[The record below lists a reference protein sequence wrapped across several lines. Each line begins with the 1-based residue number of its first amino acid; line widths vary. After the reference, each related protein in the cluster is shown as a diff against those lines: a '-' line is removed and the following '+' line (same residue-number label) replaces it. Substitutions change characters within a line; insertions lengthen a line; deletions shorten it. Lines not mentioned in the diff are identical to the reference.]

1 MDFNEVGVFWEPL
14 LLSVVANEETNS
26 ELAVFC
32 LREVE
37 ERIAKLCR
45 IAANAVM
52 VIGAGV
58 AGVEEEVHW
67 F

>member
-1 MDFNEVGVFWEPL
+1 MDFNEAGVFWEPL
-14 LLSVVANEETNS
+14 FLTVVADEELDFEFT
-26 ELAVFC
+26 AFC

-37 ERIAKLCR
+37 ERIAKLGR
-45 IAANAVM
+45 ITANAVV
-52 VIGAGV
+52 VIGASV

>member
-1 MDFNEVGVFWEPL
+1 MDFNEVCFGREPL
-14 LLSVVANEETNS
+14 FLLVVADEELDF